1 MKSKQD
7 TDLIGVKL
15 KNLHI
20 LSEEVQII
28 QRIGLVG
35 NKFCG
40 RKILFWEKFVEK
52 ANWTKKFE

>member
-1 MKSKQD
+1 MKSKQN

-40 RKILFWEKFVEK
+40 RKILFGGKFVERG
-52 ANWTKKFE
+52 NWIRSL